1 MPQST
6 KPHGQPVA
14 PTATAAG
21 KGKGAAGAGQPV
33 APTATAAGKYQL
45 GLGLVIIF
53 INFILDARAMK
64 VKLTTKQQ
72 ARLEK
77 ARKKAMMFRFPG
89 GRPRPMYFS
98 LKKGEGVEHQSSPI
112 LAPRPCIVHDS
123 DSDDPFGVFEATK
136 IHTDWGAAS
145 SLPWRPSAG
154 TSTAAV
160 ASAGHHSDSLHS
172 SSSRPSLHCS
182 SGSLGSGPHSDPLRE
197 CHAASQDS
205 VVPTELDSDNDD
217 SQMPSPTAAALA
229 SSTACQAASGAT
241 TSNGEGATT
250 SNGEGATTSAAAS
263 STAVIGSDAEGAT
276 TSNPP
281 PSLQPSESQTIAEGT
296 CPVADNDPYLELLE
310 PTHGE
315 NWWFLSTQPQ
325 AHELP
330 NADLV
335 PVDLGPEVPVDLGPE
350 QPPPSHYDAML
361 EELDDGWDIALLR
374 SPTPRQVQEWYNKY
388 WHHLPVAQESMMNR
402 RK

>member
-136 IHTDWGAAS
+136 IHSDWGAAS

-182 SGSLGSGPHSDPLRE
+182 SGSLGSGPHSDPSRE

-205 VVPTELDSDNDD
+205 VAPTELDSDNDD

-229 SSTACQAASGAT
+229 SSTACQAAS
-241 TSNGEGATT
+241 GATT

-315 NWWFLSTQPQ
+315 NRGYFRRNLRRTSCPMQIWYL
-325 AHELP
+325 LI
-330 NADLV
+330 L
-335 PVDLGPEVPVDLGPE
+335 
-350 QPPPSHYDAML
+350 
-361 EELDDGWDIALLR
+361 ALRYL
-374 SPTPRQVQEWYNKY
+374 
-388 WHHLPVAQESMMNR
+388 LI
-402 RK
+402 